1 MPADTHDHTVVV
13 HVTPGELLDQ
23 RWRIETRI
31 GQGAMG
37 SVFKG
42 RDVQANKPVAIKIL
56 APEHCRKP
64 KVVARFEREAEKM
77 TGLRHPNIVAFQGH
91 GRRGAL
97 PFIVMEFLEGLTLSD
112 IIEKHGGKVGLPE
125 TVAIVKQIAGGLAF
139 LHHNGLVHR
148 DIKPQNVFF
157 CVGGR
162 VTILDLGVVRDQ
174 ANPGLTRPGA
184 MVGTPYYMSP
194 EQILGVED
202 IDKRTDVYA
211 LAAVTF
217 ELLTG
222 RPPYLGNNNFEVLYG
237 HKNTPPPDASTLVK
251 SISKAVSQVIIRGLA
266 KRRDER
272 PDTVTEFV
280 ADLEAAAGAKKV
292 DLSKAFNLP
301 VSTQPTD
308 KKVAV
313 QKTRLV
319 PKKEVPPLMTEQ
331 SPALTPQDS
340 GDPPEAPSSEE
351 PIPEASNSDVVSVP
365 GLPLSDTGTSGEQ
378 KTVILRFDDKPKIRA
393 RVATEQ
399 PPPPTSASEPPKAE
413 RTVVGFDSSGT
424 PPTSAPKIRASS
436 VANPVAPVAPEDPT
450 SDNPA
455 PVAKNTGQL
464 RVVVTAKG
472 IAAEANLLVDGQ
484 PRGKSPS
491 TLTLTAGPHQIRIT
505 LDGYRAVER
514 WATVIPGTSTNLRVF
529 LEKA

>member
-1 MPADTHDHTVVV
+1 M
-13 HVTPGELLDQ
+13 TPGELLDQ

-42 RDVQANKPVAIKIL
+42 RDVQANKAVAIKIL

-77 TGLRHPNIVAFQGH
+77 TGLRHQNIVAFHGH

-97 PFIVMEFLEGLTLSD
+97 PFIVMEFLEGMTLSD
-112 IIEKHGGKVGLPE
+112 LVEKQGGKIGLAE
-125 TVAIVKQIAGGLAF
+125 TVAIVKQIAAGLSF
-139 LHHNGLVHR
+139 LHHHGLVHR

-157 CVGGR
+157 GVGGR

-202 IDKRTDVYA
+202 IDRRTDVYA

-237 HKNTPPPDASTLVK
+237 HKNTPPPDAAALVK
-251 SISKAVSQVIIRGLA
+251 GLSKNVAQVLVRGLA

-280 ADLEAAAGAKKV
+280 ADLEAAAGVKKV
-292 DLSKAFNLP
+292 DLAKAFPLVSEPRP
-301 VSTQPTD
+301 VT
-308 KKVAV
+308 A

-319 PKKEVPPLMTEQ
+319 PKIKEPPPPPPPPP
-331 SPALTPQDS
+331 PAAES
-340 GDPPEAPSSEE
+340 V
-351 PIPEASNSDVVSVP
+351 PEASNSDVVSVP
-365 GLPLSDTGTSGEQ
+365 GVPLSETSTSGEQ
-378 KTVILRFDDKPKIRA
+378 KTVILRFDEKPKDEAPRGGVDRTFVGPSPGDTAEPTRGNPVGVI
-393 RVATEQ
+393 
-399 PPPPTSASEPPKAE
+399 PTS
-413 RTVVGFDSSGT
+413 
-424 PPTSAPKIRASS
+424 
-436 VANPVAPVAPEDPT
+436 
-450 SDNPA
+450 
-455 PVAKNTGQL
+455 GQL

-472 IAAEANLLVDGQ
+472 IAASANLVVDGK
-484 PRGKSPS
+484 PSGTSPS
-491 TLTLTAGPHQIRIT
+491 TLTLSAGPHQVRIE
-505 LDGYRAVER
+505 LAGYRTVER
-514 WATVIPGTSTNLRVF
+514 WATVVPGTSTNLRVF

>member
-1 MPADTHDHTVVV
+1 
-13 HVTPGELLDQ
+13 VTPGEILDQ

-42 RDVQANKPVAIKIL
+42 RDLQQNKVVAIKIL

-77 TGLRHPNIVAFQGH
+77 TGLRHPNIVAFHGH

-112 IIEKHGGKVGLPE
+112 VIERHGGKAGLAE
-125 TVAIVKQIAGGLAF
+125 TVAMVKQIASGLAF

-148 DIKPQNVFF
+148 DVKPQNIFLA
-157 CVGGR
+157 VGGR

-222 RPPYLGNNNFEVLYG
+222 RPPYLGANNFEVLYG
-237 HKNTPPPDASTLVK
+237 HKNTPPPDASQLVK
-251 SISKAVSQVIIRGLA
+251 SISKHVAEVIIRGLSK
-266 KRRDER
+266 KRDGRQE
-272 PDTVTEFV
+272 TVTEFA
-280 ADLEAAAGAKKV
+280 ADFEASAGVKKI
-292 DLSKAFNLP
+292 DLAKAFD
-301 VSTQPTD
+301 VSAAP
-308 KKVAV
+308 KEKEILA

-319 PKKEVPPLMTEQ
+319 PKLKEPP
-331 SPALTPQDS
+331 PAPKLIARTPT
-340 GDPPEAPSSEE
+340 AEE
-351 PIPEASNSDVVSVP
+351 VPEASNSDVLSVP
-365 GLPLSDTGTSGEQ
+365 ATHLKDIKGLGDTGSSGEQ
-378 KTVILRFDDKPKIRA
+378 KTVILRFDKTE
-393 RVATEQ
+393 ATKREDRTFVG
-399 PPPPTSASEPPKAE
+399 PSPSDTDEPTRGSNPSEVSPN
-413 RTVVGFDSSGT
+413 S
-424 PPTSAPKIRASS
+424 
-436 VANPVAPVAPEDPT
+436 
-450 SDNPA
+450 
-455 PVAKNTGQL
+455 GQL

-472 IAAEANLLVDGQ
+472 RAAAATVYADGQ
-484 PRGKSPS
+484 KKGTTPT
-491 TLTLTAGPHQIRIT
+491 TLTLSAGPHQVRVE
-505 LDGYRAVER
+505 LSGYKTVER
-514 WATVIPGTSTNLRVF
+514 WANVAAGTATNLRVF
-529 LEKA
+529 LEST